1 MAACDRSAYRHL
13 NMFMPFRSALYIL
26 TFFGGSLFHAVAAFV
41 GSLVSP
47 PLMWWAV
54 RGWSRY
60 QYFCAHW
67 ILGVDVRVEGQL
79 LDRPVLYAIKHESMF
94 ETIDMPRQFTRPS
107 VVAKKQLFDIPF
119 WGKAALAYGMIPVDR
134 DGGAAA
140 LRQMLTRSRALL
152 ADGRPIIIFPEG
164 TRVVRGEHPPLQSGF
179 AGLYKMLGVPVVP
192 VAVDSGKV
200 IPRESWMKRRGTI
213 TYKVGEEIP
222 AGLPRNEVEKR
233 VHAAINALNF

>member
-1 MAACDRSAYRHL
+1 
-13 NMFMPFRSALYIL
+13 MFHAVTAFA
-26 TFFGGSLFHAVAAFV
+26 GSLF
-41 GSLVSP
+41 SK
-47 PLMWWAV
+47 PLMRWAV

-60 QYFCAHW
+60 QYFCVRT
-67 ILGVDVRVEGQL
+67 ILGIDVRVEGAL

-94 ETIDMPRQFTRPS
+94 ETIDMPRLFEKPS

-140 LRQMLTRSRALL
+140 LRQMLALSRSLI

-164 TRVVRGEHPPLQSGF
+164 TRVVRGQRPPIQSGF
-179 AGLYKMLGVPVVP
+179 AGLYKMLGLPVVP

-200 IPRESWMKRRGTI
+200 MPRESWIKHKGTI

-222 AGLPRNEVEKR
+222 AGLSRAEVEER
-233 VHAAINALNF
+233 VHASINALNG

>member
-1 MAACDRSAYRHL
+1 MLTSL
-13 NMFMPFRSALYIL
+13 RSALYIL
-26 TFFGGSLFHAVAAFV
+26 IFFGGSIFHAVTAFI
-41 GSLVSP
+41 GSLFSP
-47 PLMWWAV
+47 ALMRWAV

-60 QYFCAHW
+60 QYFCART
-67 ILGVDVRVEGQL
+67 ILGIDVRIDGALV
-79 LDRPVLYAIKHESMF
+79 DRPVLYAIKHESMF
-94 ETIDMPRQFTRPS
+94 ETIDMPRQFARPS

-134 DGGAAA
+134 DGGAGA
-140 LRQMLTRSRALL
+140 LRQMLTISKALL

-164 TRVVRGEHPPLQSGF
+164 TRVVRGEQPALQSGF

-200 IPRESWMKRRGTI
+200 MPRESWMKRKGVI

-222 AGLPRNEVEKR
+222 SGLPRAEVEQR
-233 VHAAINALNF
+233 VHAAINALNG

>member
-1 MAACDRSAYRHL
+1 MPVRSV
-13 NMFMPFRSALYIL
+13 LYIL
-26 TFFGGSLFHAVAAFV
+26 VFFGGSLFHAVTAFV

-47 PLMWWAV
+47 LLMRWAV

-60 QYFCAHW
+60 QYFCART
-67 ILGVDVRVEGQL
+67 ILGIDVRVDGAL

-94 ETIDMPRQFTRPS
+94 ETIDMPRQFGKPS

-140 LRQMLTRSRALL
+140 LRRMLAISKALL

-164 TRVVRGEHPPLQSGF
+164 TRVVRGERPPLQSGF
-179 AGLYKMLGVPVVP
+179 AGMYKMLGVPVVP

-200 IPRESWMKRRGTI
+200 MPRESWMKRTGVI
-213 TYKVGEEIP
+213 TYMVGEEIP
-222 AGLPRNEVEKR
+222 AGLPRAEIEER
-233 VHAAINALNF
+233 VHAAINALND

>member
-1 MAACDRSAYRHL
+1 MNIVSAIRSV
-13 NMFMPFRSALYIL
+13 LYIII
-26 TFFGGSLFHAVAAFV
+26 FFGGSLFHAVTAFI
-41 GSLVSP
+41 GSLISA
-47 PLMWWAV
+47 PLMRWAV

-67 ILGVDVRVEGQL
+67 ILGIDVKVDGVL
-79 LDRPVLYAIKHESMF
+79 ANRPVLYAIKHESMF
-94 ETIDMPRQFTRPS
+94 ETIDMPRQFEKPS

-140 LRQMLTRSRALL
+140 LRRMLAISKALL

-164 TRVVRGEHPPLQSGF
+164 TRVVRGQHPPLQSGF
-179 AGLYKMLGVPVVP
+179 AGMYKMLGVPVVP

-200 IPRESWMKRRGTI
+200 MPRESWMKRSGII

-222 AGLPRNEVEKR
+222 AGLPRAEVERR
-233 VHAAINALNF
+233 VHEAINALND

>member
-1 MAACDRSAYRHL
+1 
-13 NMFMPFRSALYIL
+13 MPIRSALYLLI
-26 TFFGGSLFHAVAAFV
+26 FFGGSLFHAVTAFV
-41 GSLVSP
+41 GSLVST
-47 PLMWWAV
+47 PLMRWAV

-60 QYFCAHW
+60 QHFCAHS
-67 ILGVDVRVEGQL
+67 ILGIDVRIDGAL

-94 ETIDMPRQFTRPS
+94 ETIDMPRQFAKPS

-134 DGGAAA
+134 DGGAGA

-152 ADGRPIIIFPEG
+152 ANGRPIIIFPEG
-164 TRVVRGEHPPLQSGF
+164 TRVVRGERPALQSGF

-200 IPRESWMKRRGTI
+200 MPRQSWIKRRGTI

-222 AGLPRNEVEKR
+222 AGLPRTEVEQR
-233 VHAAINALNF
+233 VHTAINALNE

>member
-1 MAACDRSAYRHL
+1 MPVRSAI
-13 NMFMPFRSALYIL
+13 YIL
-26 TFFGGSLFHAVAAFV
+26 VFFGGSLFHAVTAFV

-47 PLMWWAV
+47 PLMRWAV

-60 QYFCAHW
+60 QYFCARK
-67 ILGVDVRVEGQL
+67 ILGIDVRVDGTL
-79 LDRPVLYAIKHESMF
+79 ANRPVLYAIKHESMF
-94 ETIDMPRQFTRPS
+94 ETIDMPRQFEKPS

-140 LRQMLTRSRALL
+140 LRRMLTISKALL

-164 TRVVRGEHPPLQSGF
+164 TRVVRGERPPLQSGF
-179 AGLYKMLGVPVVP
+179 AGMYKMLGAPVVP

-200 IPRESWMKRRGTI
+200 MPRQSWMKRRGVI

-222 AGLPRNEVEKR
+222 AGLSRAEVEQR
-233 VHAAINALNF
+233 VHAAINALNIQE